1 LPSIAAQ
8 RLEGATLRSA
18 GALVHRSRRACLAT
32 ALVAGGCSLA
42 GGHPAPLPTPSAE
55 AAPGWTAAGIASW
68 YGQPHHGNPTA
79 SGEIFDQEAATG
91 AHRTLPFGTR
101 IRVENLDNGRS
112 AILTINDRGPFV
124 KDRILDVSR
133 RVAREL
139 GMLGLGTAR
148 VRITVLELPK
158 GGGSPTA

>member
-1 LPSIAAQ
+1 M
-8 RLEGATLRSA
+8 
-18 GALVHRSRRACLAT
+18 ACLA
-32 ALVAGGCSLA
+32 VAVVTSGCSLA
-42 GGHPAPLPTPSAE
+42 GGHPARTPVPSVESAS
-55 AAPGWTAAGIASW
+55 GWTESGAASW

-91 AHRTLPFGTR
+91 AHRTRPFGTR

-112 AILTINDRGPFV
+112 ATLTINDRGPFV

-133 RVAREL
+133 RIAREL
-139 GMLGLGTAR
+139 GMLGPGTAR

-158 GGGSPTA
+158 GGESPDRTARRRSDHSR